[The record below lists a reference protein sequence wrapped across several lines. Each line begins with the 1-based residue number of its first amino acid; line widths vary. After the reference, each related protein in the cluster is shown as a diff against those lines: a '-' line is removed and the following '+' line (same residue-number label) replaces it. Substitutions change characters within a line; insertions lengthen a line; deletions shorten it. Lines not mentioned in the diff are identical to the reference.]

1 MPGRRLW
8 GLIVLSVTLVF
19 CAIGYYLNDYSPSG
33 PWGLAGLA
41 CGLTVV
47 LAINGLQKKE

>member
-1 MPGRRLW
+1 MPGRRFW

-41 CGLTVV
+41 CGLITVF
-47 LAINGLQKKE
+47 AINRLQKK